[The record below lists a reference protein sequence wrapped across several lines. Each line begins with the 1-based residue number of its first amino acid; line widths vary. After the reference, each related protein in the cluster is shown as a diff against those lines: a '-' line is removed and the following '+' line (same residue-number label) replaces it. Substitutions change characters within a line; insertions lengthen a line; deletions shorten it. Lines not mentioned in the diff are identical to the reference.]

1 VTRPARADLLAALAV
16 LLLTS
21 LAAASCRPPDPRPSV
36 VVVTFDT
43 TRFDHTSLAGY
54 ARDTTP
60 HLAALAAEGA
70 SFRTAYAPTSTTGP
84 SHASL
89 FTGQTPLRHGV
100 TKNGAPLPDESE
112 TMAEGLAAAGYRT
125 AAFVSSF
132 VLSRRFAFDQ
142 GFATFDDAFDPAT
155 STFAEKFWEGKELEG
170 GFDRRADET
179 TRRAVAWLDANAKR
193 GPFFLFVHYFDPHA
207 PYVPPAAFANRFVPP
222 ADGGALAR
230 DVARYDEEIAF
241 TDAALGA
248 LLAALERLGRK
259 QDTLVVV
266 TADHG
271 EGLMDH
277 GHMEHGVSVY
287 EEQVRIPLVVRWPG
301 RVAAGRTFDVP
312 VSLVDV
318 APTAYALLG
327 LAPPAEPVE
336 GRSLARALADGAAP
350 EALPVYL
357 YRRHFAGEQRAE
369 TWVVGEKFGVRDG
382 RWKYVDGPEEKTR
395 ELFDLD
401 ADPKELVNRLGDE
414 PNATEALA
422 ARVAGWRGG
431 RTGPAAGKL
440 DITPEERERLRVLGY
455 TE

>member
-1 VTRPARADLLAALAV
+1 VTRPARADLLRALAV
-16 LLLTS
+16 VAYTS
-21 LAAASCRPPDPRPSV
+21 LFAAACRPPDPRPSL

-70 SFRTAYAPTSTTGP
+70 SFATAYAPTSTTGP

-89 FTGQTPLRHGV
+89 FTGLTPLRHGV
-100 TKNGAPLPDESE
+100 TKNGAPVPDATD
-112 TMAEGLAAAGYRT
+112 TMAERFAAAGYRT

-132 VLSRRFAFDQ
+132 VLSRRFAFDS
-142 GFATFDDAFDPAT
+142 GFGTFDDSFDRAT
-155 STFAEKFWEGKELEG
+155 STFEEKFWEGKELAG

-179 TRRAVAWLDANAKR
+179 TRRAIAWLDANAKR

-207 PYVPPAAFANRFVPP
+207 PYVPPAAFADRFAPP
-222 ADGGALAR
+222 PGADALAK

-241 TDAALGA
+241 TDAALGD
-248 LLAALERLGRK
+248 LLAALDRLGQKDR
-259 QDTLVVV
+259 TLVVV

-287 EEQVRIPLVVRWPG
+287 EEQVRIPLVLRWPG
-301 RVAAGRTFDVP
+301 RIAARRTFDVP

-318 APTAYALLG
+318 APTAYELLALA
-327 LAPPAEPVE
+327 APGASFE
-336 GRSLARALADGAAP
+336 GRSLAGALAGGAP
-350 EALPVYL
+350 PDPLPVYL
-357 YRRHFAGEQRAE
+357 YRRHFAGEKRAE
-369 TWVVGEKFGVRDG
+369 TWVIGEKFGVRDG
-382 RWKYVDGPEEKTR
+382 RFKYVDGPEEKTR
-395 ELFDLD
+395 ELFDLE
-401 ADPKELVNRLGDE
+401 ADPKELVNRLAEE
-414 PNATEALA
+414 PNATDALA
-422 ARVAGWRGG
+422 ARVEGWRGG
-431 RTGPAAGKL
+431 RSGRGDEKL
-440 DITPEERERLRVLGY
+440 AITPEERERLRALGY